1 MDRKSASSSPD
12 LLSVGAMAKALGISP
27 SYVRKLEAKGL
38 IPLRQQDGTR
48 LYFPNAVE
56 KARPLIKRL
65 RRRRR
70 RKETRPDG

>member
-1 MDRKSASSSPD
+1 MATKSVNPMPD

-38 IPLRQQDGTR
+38 VPLRQQDGTR
-48 LYFPNAVE
+48 LYLPNAIE

-70 RKETRPDG
+70 RKETQADV